1 MVEKFEL
8 YDVLGILVPG
18 TLLVALTLIFF
29 PALST
34 SAINVKFPDGFTV
47 ICLVALSVFAGN
59 LVQAISSLIE
69 PIVDRTWGGRKSEQG
84 LLQGLGDRYLPTDT
98 ASRIRGKLASILGSN
113 VKDRSLF
120 LFAMQKAETSE
131 NSRVARFNALYAYHR
146 AILCLTLISVGLLGL
161 SMACG
166 VAAYWPAYERAIAL
180 GIWVLLLLITW
191 NRTRQRAI
199 YYVREVLLT
208 AERVIDSQPSSS
220 K

>member
-1 MVEKFEL
+1 MVEKFEF

-18 TLLVALTLIFF
+18 TLMVALTLIFF
-29 PALST
+29 PALSA
-34 SAINVKFPDGFTV
+34 SAINVKFPDGFAV

-69 PIVDRTWGGRKSEQG
+69 PIVDRTWGGRMSEQG
-84 LLQGLGDRYLPTDT
+84 LLHGFGDRYLPTDT
-98 ASRIRGKLASILGSN
+98 VSRIRGKLASILGSN
-113 VKDRSLF
+113 VPNRSLF

-131 NSRVARFNALYAYHR
+131 NSRVARFNALYAYNR
-146 AILCLTLISVGLLGL
+146 AILCLTLIAVGLLGL

-166 VAAYWPAYERAIAL
+166 VAAYWSAYERAIAL
-180 GIWVLLLLITW
+180 GVGVLLLLITW

-208 AERVIDSQPSSS
+208 AERIIDSQPSSPE
-220 K
+220 